1 VNRGV
6 SSAVEHLAYTEG
18 ATGSNPV
25 LRTIRPMFSL
35 LRKKRRILVLDDD
48 PAMQR
53 LVRLLLSRAGFRVD
67 VVGRG
72 NAAID
77 AIQRNPYN
85 AVLLDLMVPVEGG
98 MTVIKHL
105 RAHKPEILQRVI
117 VLTSTPDSVLRT
129 IAGDV
134 SGIIK
139 KPFVADELI
148 AAVER
153 VA

>member
-1 VNRGV
+1 
-6 SSAVEHLAYTEG
+6 
-18 ATGSNPV
+18 
-25 LRTIRPMFSL
+25 MWSL
-35 LRKKRRILVLDDD
+35 LRKKRRVLVLDDD

-53 LVRLLLSRAGFRVD
+53 LVRLLVKRAGFRVD

-77 AIQRNPYN
+77 AIQRQSYD
-85 AVLLDLMVPVEGG
+85 AMLLDLMMPVEGG

-105 RAHKPEILQRVI
+105 RAHKPDLLRRVI
-117 VLTSTPDSVLRT
+117 LLTSTPDSVLRT

-134 SGIIK
+134 SGIVK

>member
-1 VNRGV
+1 
-6 SSAVEHLAYTEG
+6 
-18 ATGSNPV
+18 
-25 LRTIRPMFSL
+25 MWSL
-35 LRKKRRILVLDDD
+35 VRKKRRVLVLDDD

-53 LVRLLLSRAGFRVD
+53 IVRLLLKRAGFRVD
-67 VVGRG
+67 VVDRG

-77 AIQRNPYN
+77 AIQERSYD
-85 AVLLDLMVPVEGG
+85 AMLLDLMMPVEGG

-105 RAHKPEILQRVI
+105 RAHRPELLRRVI
-117 VLTSTPDSVLRT
+117 LLTATPDSVLKT

-134 SGIIK
+134 SSIIK

>member
-1 VNRGV
+1 
-6 SSAVEHLAYTEG
+6 
-18 ATGSNPV
+18 
-25 LRTIRPMFSL
+25 M
-35 LRKKRRILVLDDD
+35 LRKKRRVLVLDDD

-53 LVRLLLSRAGFRVD
+53 LVRLLLTRAGFRVD
-67 VVGRG
+67 VVARG

-77 AIQRNPYN
+77 AIQQQSYD
-85 AVLLDLMVPVEGG
+85 AMLLDLMMPVEGG

-105 RAHKPEILQRVI
+105 RLHRPELLRRV
-117 VLTSTPDSVLRT
+117 VLLTSTPDAVLRT

-134 SGIIK
+134 SGIVK

>member
-1 VNRGV
+1 MW
-6 SSAVEHLAYTEG
+6 S
-18 ATGSNPV
+18 
-25 LRTIRPMFSL
+25 
-35 LRKKRRILVLDDD
+35 LRKKRRVLVLDDD

-53 LVRLLLSRAGFRVD
+53 LVRLLLKRAGFHVD
-67 VVGRG
+67 VVARG

-77 AIQRNPYN
+77 AIQRQSYD
-85 AVLLDLMVPVEGG
+85 AMLLDLMMPVEGG

-105 RAHKPEILQRVI
+105 RTHRPELLQRV
-117 VLTSTPDSVLRT
+117 VLLTSTPDAVLRT

-134 SGIIK
+134 SGIVK

>member
-1 VNRGV
+1 
-6 SSAVEHLAYTEG
+6 
-18 ATGSNPV
+18 
-25 LRTIRPMFSL
+25 MFSL
-35 LRKKRRILVLDDD
+35 LRKKRRVLVLDDD

-53 LVRLLLSRAGFRVD
+53 LVRHLLTRAGFRVD

-77 AIQRNPYN
+77 AIQSTPYN
-85 AVLLDLMVPVEGG
+85 AVLLDLMMPVEGG

-105 RAHKPEILQRVI
+105 RTHKPEVLGRVI
-117 VLTSTPDSVLRT
+117 LLTSTPDAVLRT

-134 SGIIK
+134 SGIVK
-139 KPFVADELI
+139 KPFVAGELI